1 MGLRGSCQVQEKS
14 VIPSRILLGPLSDWQ
29 KYLFFCPFKFRHFTY
44 YNIGILSIGHFGS
57 ISILFLSMKF
67 FVEFCPTF
75 IVILSFGDSLSSFQS

>member
-29 KYLFFCPFKFRHFTY
+29 KYLVFCPFKFRHVIIIH
-44 YNIGILSIGHFGS
+44 IGILSIGHFGS
-57 ISILFLSMKF
+57 ISILSMKF

-75 IVILSFGDSLSSFQS
+75 IVILSLGDSLSSFQS